1 LEKVIDNIKY
11 HKDLEIVNILDIIM
25 ENPWNENLVLSSVP
39 MWKLDGT
46 IPIANAAGCF
56 VTYKG
61 SRFLI
66 SVAHATIAE
75 SEWHF
80 EASNRIQNPE
90 TGQWGVFFRNLT
102 MSCLTEFKLIPETND
117 FTIPE
122 LVDFTYRK
130 VPENTESEHVLQIVN
145 NERIAAN
152 RTVFNLNYPI
162 NPSTMSKYGF
172 FGNIKF
178 GGLVN
183 NTIIYSLRIENNLS
197 YIGEEGNYY
206 IFKLPHKYG
215 SHENYIGCSGAPII
229 DENNNLVALVAFGDR
244 EKNAIYGIK
253 IEKYLAALEIEA
265 NPNL

>member
-1 LEKVIDNIKY
+1 MKII
-11 HKDLEIVNILDIIM
+11 NILDLITN
-25 ENPWNENLVLSSVP
+25 NPWNENLVLSSVP
-39 MWKLDGT
+39 MWKLNG
-46 IPIANAAGCF
+46 IVPIANASGCL

-66 SVAHATIAE
+66 SIAHATIAE

-80 EASNRIQNPE
+80 EASNRIQDPK
-90 TGQWGVFFRNLT
+90 TGAWGVFFRNLK
-102 MSCLTEFKLIPETND
+102 MSCLTQFELIPESND

-130 VPENTESEHVLQIVN
+130 IPDDTESEHVLQIHS
-145 NERIAAN
+145 NEKIACN
-152 RTVFNLNYPI
+152 RTIFNLNDPI
-162 NPSTMSKYGF
+162 KPSSKFKYGF

-178 GGLVN
+178 GGLVEH
-183 NTIIYSLRIENNLS
+183 TIIYSLKIENNLS
-197 YIGEEGNYY
+197 FVGEEENYY

-244 EKNAIYGIK
+244 EKNSIYGIK